1 MSKNPDQMEQE
12 INHYLAATQ
21 NTMPL
26 YKAPNLADTIW
37 QRHQNKKITK
47 ATAIAA
53 SVCLLSLTFWISSS
67 PSLKQGPSLV
77 VKNQKLE
84 LQLSQLSNRE
94 LSGQQQMI
102 VANWQHELELLDQN
116 LEQEKDR
123 ILTQNLWSIRN
134 QLLTQM
140 IDFYLQPMD
149 LYEI

>member
-1 MSKNPDQMEQE
+1 MNKNPEQMEQE

-21 NTMPL
+21 STMPL
-26 YKAPNLADTIW
+26 YKAPDLADNIW
-37 QRHQNKKITK
+37 QRHQSKKITK
-47 ATAIAA
+47 ASAIAA
-53 SVCLLSLTFWISSS
+53 SICIFSLTFWILSS
-67 PSLKQGPSLV
+67 PNLQQGPGLV

-84 LQLSQLSNRE
+84 LQLSQLSTRE
-94 LSGQQQMI
+94 LSEQQQMI

-134 QLLTQM
+134 QLLKQM